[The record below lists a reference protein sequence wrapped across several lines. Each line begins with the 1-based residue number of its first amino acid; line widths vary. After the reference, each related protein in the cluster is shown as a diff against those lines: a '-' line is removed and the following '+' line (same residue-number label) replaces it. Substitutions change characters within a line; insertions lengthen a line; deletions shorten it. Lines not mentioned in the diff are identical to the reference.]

1 VVGEAPLQWRSGLSG
16 AARLL
21 FITNQS
27 ASQRVRVS
35 GPVALF
41 GDARSAADL
50 HRGDE
55 ITITRQGDQCVLDV
69 QVQEG
74 DYALLKWG

>member
-1 VVGEAPLQWRSGLSG
+1 
-16 AARLL
+16 
-21 FITNQS
+21 
-27 ASQRVRVS
+27 
-35 GPVALF
+35 
-41 GDARSAADL
+41 L